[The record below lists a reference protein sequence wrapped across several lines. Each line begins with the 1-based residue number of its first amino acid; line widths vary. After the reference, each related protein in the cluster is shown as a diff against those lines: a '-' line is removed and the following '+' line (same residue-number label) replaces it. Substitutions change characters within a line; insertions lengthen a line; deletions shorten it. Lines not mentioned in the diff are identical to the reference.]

1 MTKIKLTENERAVL
15 RGTYDSWYRR
25 GSPPVGHAVW
35 SWSANPWGGAQGRK
49 FGGVVAALMR
59 KGAPGPERDGP
70 PGLRRAH
77 PGRLGRDPG
86 GGVVRQYRTVDTST
100 VDGVREAEHLLAQG
114 WEIIRTGLFL
124 VYFSRRGRP

>member
-35 SWSANPWGGAQGRK
+35 SWSANPWGDAQGRK

-59 KGAPGPERDGP
+59 KGLLDQSGT
-70 PGLRRAH
+70 
-77 PGRLGRDPG
+77 GRQACVALT
-86 GGVVRQYRTVDTST
+86 Q
-100 VDGVREAEHLLAQG
+100 AG
-114 WEIIRTGLFL
+114 WDAIRGE
-124 VYFSRRGRP
+124 VS